1 MPSHALTE
9 AAAAAAPVYL
19 TAVVTAGL
27 GLLALAVKLVLRKLK
42 QRRQDLA
49 GPLEA
54 LTELFTRLRQ
64 LDTRPTTA
72 KDLEFVQERVDVFEG
87 AVLRRKRLGKVL
99 GDVIR
104 LAGEY
109 REIELPEVGE
119 LLPAGLS
126 ASALYERSRRQ
137 GSVARELQDAVAAAT
152 ERLGRMHNR

>member
-19 TAVVTAGL
+19 TAAVTACL

-49 GPLEA
+49 GPLQA
-54 LTELFTRLRQ
+54 LTALFTLLKV

-72 KDLEFVQERVDVFEG
+72 KDLELIQDHVDVLEG
-87 AVLRRKRLGKVL
+87 AVLRRKRLGKILDEV
-99 GDVIR
+99 VR
-104 LAGEY
+104 LAGAY
-109 REIELPEVGE
+109 RAIELPEVGHR
-119 LLPAGLS
+119 LPAGLS

-137 GSVARELQDAVAAAT
+137 GTVARELQAAVVAAT
-152 ERLGRMHNR
+152 ERIGRMHRR

>member
-9 AAAAAAPVYL
+9 AAAAATPVYL
-19 TAVVTAGL
+19 TAAVTAGL

-49 GPLEA
+49 GPLAA
-54 LTELFTRLRQ
+54 LTALFTRLRQ

-72 KDLEFVQERVDVFEG
+72 KDLEFVQEKVDEFEA

-109 REIELPEVGE
+109 RAIELPEVGDR
-119 LLPAGLS
+119 LPAGLS

-137 GSVARELQDAVAAAT
+137 GSVARELQAAVVAAT
-152 ERLGRMHNR
+152 ERLERMHSR